1 MISDLQKASLWKR
14 VSALLFDLILLV
26 TMITGCSAGLSAAL
40 NYNQYNEALDGYY
53 TKYEAEFDVTFDI
66 PYEEYEAMSAEEK
79 EKYDTAYEA
88 LASDPHVTY
97 AYGMLMSNTLL
108 IITFS
113 ILIAY
118 LILEFAIPL
127 WLGNGQTLGK
137 KIFGI
142 AVMRTGGIKVTPVC
156 LFIRTVLGKFTVET
170 MIPVLM
176 VLMLYF
182 STIGMVGLLIL
193 VAVPLGQLI
202 SLVVTRTNS
211 AIHDLLADTV
221 TVDFA
226 SQMIFTDE
234 QARTDYLKKI
244 AAQEAQKKSY

>member
-14 VSALLFDLILLV
+14 FSALLFDVILLV
-26 TMITGCSAGLSAAL
+26 TVVTGCSAGLSAVL
-40 NYNQYNEALDGYY
+40 NFDQYNDALDVYY
-53 TKYEAEFDVTFDI
+53 AKYEAEYDVKFDI
-66 PYEEYEAMSAEEK
+66 AFEDYQALSQADRER
-79 EKYDTAYEA
+79 YDTAYEA
-88 LASDPHVTY
+88 LSKDPEVTY
-97 AYGMLMSNTLL
+97 AYGMLMSTTLL
-108 IITFS
+108 ILTFS

-118 LILEFAIPL
+118 LILEFAVPL

-137 KIFGI
+137 KIFGL
-142 AVMRTGGIKVTPVC
+142 AVMRTGGIKITPVC
-156 LFIRTVLGKFTVET
+156 LFIRTVLGKFTIET

-176 VLMLYF
+176 ILMLYF

-193 VAVPLGQLI
+193 FAVPLGQLI
-202 SLVVTRTNS
+202 ALVVTRNNC

-226 SQMIFTDE
+226 SQMIFADE